1 SHNSHRRSGSGSHN
15 KTWVSDNESSDSNN
29 GLTIGAII
37 GIIIGSILV
46 AVILILAL
54 FFCVQKQK
62 GKEKVTRTSSGSLP
76 HGTTNEEGSWFHI
89 RETSLILHA
98 TNLKI
103 TSRFSDKIY
112 YDEFNIFV
120 LQISDVMCDA
130 EYKEEGIVSLGNL
143 KTFTFRELQQ
153 AIDSFSSKN
162 ILGAGGFGNVYR
174 EKLGD
179 GSMVAVKRLKDVT
192 GSSGESQFRTE
203 LEMISLAV
211 HRNLLRL
218 IGYCA
223 TPNEKLLENVN
234 TRHLQLL
241 YESKLYRI
249 LQGGTLVLCYLV
261 HGSSFRDR
269 RSEYK
274 GLNKVWKGKLSEAK
288 ASGNPMKIQEAQ

>member
-1 SHNSHRRSGSGSHN
+1 MVTISDKETEDKPDKPSHNSHRRSGSGSHN

-46 AVILILAL
+46 AVILILDL

-76 HGTTNEEGSWFHI
+76 HGTTNGEFFSIPLCFQIHFLIIG
-89 RETSLILHA
+89 RELVPHQR
-98 TNLKI
+98 NLVDFACYQSQDHLK
-103 TSRFSDKIY
+103 
-112 YDEFNIFV
+112 
-120 LQISDVMCDA
+120 ISDVMCDA
-130 EYKEEGIVSLGNL
+130 GKSCGVESVCLYGGTSKGPQISSLKSGIEEGIVSLGNL

-223 TPNEKLLENVN
+223 TPNEKLLVYPYMSN
-234 TRHLQLL
+234 
-241 YESKLYRI
+241 
-249 LQGGTLVLCYLV
+249 
-261 HGSSFRDR
+261 GSV
-269 RSEYK
+269 
-274 GLNKVWKGKLSEAK
+274 G
-288 ASGNPMKIQEAQ
+288 IQA